1 VHDRSSTSY
10 ASTASAV
17 SRLLS
22 AAAEA
27 ADKTVPNRIAEYFL
41 ARVFTGDLPAGSK
54 LPPDRELAAELGVDR
69 TSLRMAMQQLARMG
83 LVRAVRG
90 SGVHVLDYRE
100 HAGLDFLAVIFE
112 LSEVSLGS
120 AFLLQALDDWIDVM
134 PVVVG
139 RALVRATRDD
149 QRALDGLL
157 EAQLELLAGRKAL
170 APIVALELDL
180 QDRIARLLGNTT
192 LMLLGNSSRPLRRKL
207 VALYFEETDVRAHVL
222 AQRQFLVAAAQSQA
236 DAGQIAETYRAYLR
250 SRTEPLRRRLQA
262 LPVSPT
268 LVSRRRRKF

>member
-1 VHDRSSTSY
+1 MDLGSG
-10 ASTASAV
+10 AQ
-17 SRLLS
+17 
-22 AAAEA
+22 
-27 ADKTVPNRIAEYFL
+27 KPMQTVPNRIAEHFL
-41 ARVFTGDLPAGSK
+41 ARIFTGDLPAGTK

-90 SGVHVLDYRE
+90 SSVHVLDYRE
-100 HAGLDFLAVIFE
+100 HAGLDFLAAIFG
-112 LSEVSLGS
+112 LSEVSLGG

-149 QRALDGLL
+149 QRALDGLFQ
-157 EAQLELLAGRKAL
+157 AQLAL
-170 APIVALELDL
+170 IAKQKPVLEILALELDL
-180 QDRIARLLGNTT
+180 QDRIVRLLGNTT

-207 VALYFEETDVRAHVL
+207 VLLYFEETDVRSHIET
-222 AQRQFLVAAAQSQA
+222 QRQFLTRAVQGPA
-236 DAGQIAETYRAYLR
+236 DAGQIAETYRSYLR

-268 LVSRRRRKF
+268 LAPRRRKKL